1 MEISLKNRIALVTG
15 AAQGIGQGI
24 AMVLGRAGAD
34 VVVCDIEADKGQ
46 ATADALA
53 ELGVRSLFVNA
64 DISDADAVA
73 EMMDQIADFGG
84 LDIIVN
90 NAAVEYFRSI
100 AETTVEQWDRTQS
113 VDLKG
118 IFLTTKSALPMLR
131 KSPHAVIINIASVH
145 ATSTVPDLGAYAAA
159 KGGIV
164 AMTRSLAQ
172 DLGRDGIR
180 VIAVSPGFVY
190 AGMLQAWLDAQEDRQ
205 ATLDRINAMHPAG
218 RIGTPDDIGNFIA
231 FVCTDLG
238 GFINGANV
246 LIDGGLTTM
255 LHH

>member
-1 MEISLKNRIALVTG
+1 MEISLKNRVALVTG
-15 AAQGIGQGI
+15 AAQGIGEGI

-34 VVVCDIEADKGQ
+34 VVVCDIESDKGK
-46 ATADALA
+46 AVANALA

-64 DISDADAVA
+64 DISDSDAVA
-73 EMMDQIADFGG
+73 GMMDQIEDFGG
-84 LDIIVN
+84 LDIVVN

-118 IFLTTKSALPMLR
+118 IFLTSKSALPMLR
-131 KSPHAVIINIASVH
+131 KSQHAVIINIASVH

-180 VIAVSPGFVY
+180 
-190 AGMLQAWLDAQEDRQ
+190 
-205 ATLDRINAMHPAG
+205 
-218 RIGTPDDIGNFIA
+218 
-231 FVCTDLG
+231 
-238 GFINGANV
+238 
-246 LIDGGLTTM
+246 
-255 LHH
+255 

>member
-15 AAQGIGQGI
+15 SAQGIGEGI
-24 AMVLGRAGAD
+24 ARVLARAGAD
-34 VVVCDIEADKGQ
+34 IVVCDVNEEDGQ
-46 ATADALA
+46 ATAAAVA

-64 DISDADAVA
+64 DISDPDAVA
-73 EMMDQIADFGG
+73 EMMDQIAEFGG

-90 NAAVEYFRSI
+90 NAAVAYFQAI
-100 AETTVEQWDRTQS
+100 ADMTIEEWDRTQS

-118 IFLTTKSALPMLR
+118 IFLTTKLALPLLR
-131 KSPHAVIINIASVH
+131 KSRNAVIINIASVH
-145 ATSTVPDLGAYAAA
+145 ATATIPVLGAYAAA

-172 DLGRDGIR
+172 DLGPDGIR
-180 VIAVSPGFVY
+180 VITVSPGFIY
-190 AGMLQAWLDAQEDRQ
+190 AGLTQVWLDSQEDRQ
-205 ATLDRINAMHPAG
+205 GALDRVNAMHPAG
-218 RIGTPDDIGNFIA
+218 RMGTSEDIGNFIA
-231 FVCTDLG
+231 FACTDLG

-246 LIDGGLTTM
+246 IIDGGLTTM